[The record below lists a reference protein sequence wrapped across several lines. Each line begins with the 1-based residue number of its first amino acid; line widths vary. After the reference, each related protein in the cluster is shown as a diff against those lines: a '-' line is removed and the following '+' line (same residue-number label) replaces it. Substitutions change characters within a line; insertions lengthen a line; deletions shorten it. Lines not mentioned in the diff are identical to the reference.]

1 MYKERSMPRILTL
14 LERDYWANGLV
25 LNPED
30 KTPPVAREVDF
41 AVLSDIAAENKS
53 SANPVL

>member
-1 MYKERSMPRILTL
+1 MYKERSMPRILTP

-41 AVLSDIAAENKS
+41 AVLSDIAAKDKS
-53 SANPVL
+53 LANPML